1 MLSQVLGWYQL
12 SPGRAGIL
20 WFVVLTYKL
29 GMLGSVSDQLPACL
43 WAVGLGLMGCV
54 CVVWVL
60 LVRAWVTLPA
70 GACLVLAVP
79 VLPGEPC
86 LVCLRGACWWLLYA
100 DASL

>member
-1 MLSQVLGWYQL
+1 MPLPQTGSASRTSCACLLSQVLGWYQL

-54 CVVWVL
+54 FRMGAACEGLGHASSRCVL
-60 LVRAWVTLPA
+60 
-70 GACLVLAVP
+70 GARCP
-79 VLPGEPC
+79 SPT
-86 LVCLRGACWWLLYA
+86 W
-100 DASL
+100 